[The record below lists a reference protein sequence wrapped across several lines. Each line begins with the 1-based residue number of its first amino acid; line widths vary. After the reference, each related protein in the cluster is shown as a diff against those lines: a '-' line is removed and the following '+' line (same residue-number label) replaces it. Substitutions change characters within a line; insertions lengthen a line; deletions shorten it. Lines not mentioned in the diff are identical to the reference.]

1 MPSSLAY
8 VLSLIPFS
16 PSSVYLTSL
25 LSRSP
30 LFLSL
35 STLLLFIFPF
45 ISCPIYSPPLF
56 LSLYTL
62 LLFIFPFIS
71 CPIYS
76 PPLHLP
82 LSFFRD
88 ITSLLSLSI
97 FFYQLQSTIPCY
109 PLSIFSFLAPLLH
122 FAFYLRNS
130 RSWLQ
135 KEFYNSNFLKET
147 SNVNF
152 EAKLSNLAGKVS
164 SVTYLGNLDG
174 KTPKINSWRDS
185 PFFSISS
192 FPLIFFFTFFLVHF
206 LSVFSSCCCAIVLV
220 IFTFILSNYW

>member
-97 FFYQLQSTIPCY
+97 FFISCNQRFLVILYLY
-109 PLSIFSFLAPLLH
+109 FLSSLHYYTLPFIWEIHAVDCKRNFITVTFSRKLPMLISK
-122 FAFYLRNS
+122 R
-130 RSWLQ
+130 
-135 KEFYNSNFLKET
+135 NFLT
-147 SNVNF
+147 W
-152 EAKLSNLAGKVS
+152 LGK
-164 SVTYLGNLDG
+164 
-174 KTPKINSWRDS
+174 
-185 PFFSISS
+185 
-192 FPLIFFFTFFLVHF
+192 FPP
-206 LSVFSSCCCAIVLV
+206 
-220 IFTFILSNYW
+220 